1 MNKETK
7 LPITLTDDELKKY
20 EDRCKE
26 IESELKVSKV
36 HCCVQIKQDGTNERI
51 VSFIQDPNYT
61 TKLALMD
68 KASIVGSMMAA
79 EELRLMCQL
88 KEQSDSLTYGDASEC
103 DFYKLGVARF
113 CMDIIVY
120 ATNQFKKK

>member
-1 MNKETK
+1 MSKETK
-7 LPITLTDDELKKY
+7 LPIELTAEELTGY
-20 EDRCKE
+20 EEKCRE
-26 IESELKVSKV
+26 IEAELKVSKV
-36 HCCVQIKQDGTNERI
+36 HCCVQLKQDGTNERI

-79 EELRLMCQL
+79 EELRLMCQV
-88 KEQSDSLTYGDASEC
+88 KEHSNSLTYGDASEC